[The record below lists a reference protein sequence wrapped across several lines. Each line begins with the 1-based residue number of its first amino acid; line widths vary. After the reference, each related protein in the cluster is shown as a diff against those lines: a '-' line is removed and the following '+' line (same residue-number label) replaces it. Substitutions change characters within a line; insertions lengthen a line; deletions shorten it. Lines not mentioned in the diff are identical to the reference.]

1 MAPPPSQSCSVPGC
15 DYSTPE
21 NIPTWEMLTTH
32 LNTHTQAV
40 HPAPAPAPQPTAPGA
55 KGSKTAKKNRPSITN
70 QMSEETWRFFLDEWN
85 RYKRQTG
92 IKDQELL
99 DELWSCMTDE
109 LRQLAFSEGGT
120 SSLNTEDSMTKRIK
134 SLAVITLHSSVHTVN
149 LHELRQQSDENVH
162 AFAARVRGISASCNL
177 QKKCNSC
184 QEVVTC
190 YINNPPFLL
199 IYHFSC
205 RVNNRR
211 AKPVGYLL
219 RPEKW

>member
-15 DYSTPE
+15 DYTTPE

-40 HPAPAPAPQPTAPGA
+40 HPAPAQHDPAPAA
-55 KGSKTAKKNRPSITN
+55 KASKTAKKNRPSITN

-109 LRQLAFSEGGT
+109 LRQLAFSELT
-120 SSLNTEDSMTKRIK
+120 STGDIWQSNEGSL
-134 SLAVITLHSSVHTVN
+134 VHHTL
-149 LHELRQQSDENVH
+149 LPYCPP
-162 AFAARVRGISASCNL
+162 RVETRS
-177 QKKCNSC
+177 
-184 QEVVTC
+184 
-190 YINNPPFLL
+190 
-199 IYHFSC
+199 
-205 RVNNRR
+205 
-211 AKPVGYLL
+211 
-219 RPEKW
+219 